1 MKRSFQIFVIGALVA
16 ALTTLAFAAV
26 PPMINYQG
34 KLAKP
39 SGAPLDTTTSMVFC
53 IYADPITLNP
63 LWCDT
68 QSAVVV
74 EKGVFNVLLGSQH
87 PIPDSVFDG
96 NVRYLG
102 VKVGNDAEITPRKP
116 MVSVGYAYKS
126 FETDTADYARVAPPI
141 PDNDWIIEGDTIYHL
156 NGNVGIGT
164 TNPGTLLTLSTVET
178 GNATALTMGF
188 GNRYGIGFNGEG
200 AGHFNIFAHQTAIG
214 IGIGFDTGDY
224 GTFSE
229 KVTIQNDGRVGIG
242 TTDPQVKL
250 DVEGNVQA
258 YAFNVGDIFFQKD
271 KEKLWRMYED
281 EDGLYLENL
290 KTGKIYRFVLQEA
303 EKK

>member
-1 MKRSFQIFVIGALVA
+1 
-16 ALTTLAFAAV
+16 
-26 PPMINYQG
+26 MI
-34 KLAKP
+34 
-39 SGAPLDTTTSMVFC
+39 FC
-53 IYADPITLNP
+53 IYADAITLNP

-102 VKVGNDAEITPRKP
+102 VKVGSDAEITPRKP
-116 MVSVGYAYKS
+116 MVSVAYAY
-126 FETDTADYARVAPPI
+126 TDGDWTKDG
-141 PDNDWIIEGDTIYHL
+141 DNIYRTQ
-156 NGNVGIGT
+156 GNVGIGT

-178 GNATALTMGF
+178 DNATALTMGF

-242 TTDPQVKL
+242 TTDPQYKL
-250 DVEGNVQA
+250 DVAGEIHGTSFPTSSDTRFKTNITQLTDVL
-258 YAFNVGDIFFQKD
+258 
-271 KEKLWRMYED
+271 EKLEKIHGVSFDWN
-281 EDGLYLENL
+281 GLYQSLGRSSDHREIGVIAQEVEAVFPELVTTWGDEKYRAVDYGRLSAVLIEAIKELKAENEALKKRIEVLEE
-290 KTGKIYRFVLQEA
+290 R
-303 EKK
+303 